1 MCVCV
6 YVCVMCGESTVHIAF
21 ILVFGWCR
29 AEFRRCGADAVFAF
43 QLRNPIHNG
52 HALLMK
58 VSSSLPLSLSH
69 TLTQTHTQ
77 FLVASHLLY
86 VHFLSL
92 FHVCVCVLRPQDTR
106 DMILS
111 RGYRN
116 PVLLLHPLGGW
127 TKADNVS
134 LKVHITSSFLMY

>member
-1 MCVCV
+1 M
-6 YVCVMCGESTVHIAF
+6 
-21 ILVFGWCR
+21 
-29 AEFRRCGADAVFAF
+29 FAF

-58 VSSSLPLSLSH
+58 VSSSLPLSLFLSLSLSLSLTHTHTHSH
-69 TLTQTHTQ
+69 KLTQ
-77 FLVASHLLY
+77 FLVASHIIRP
-86 VHFLSL
+86 LSL
-92 FHVCVCVLRPQDTR
+92 SLSCVLCPQDTR

-127 TKADNVS
+127 TKADDVP
-134 LKVHITSSFLMY
+134 LKVHITSFIVNTMHYSVLGICFSWQQT